1 MCWRWETSK
10 IIRIAALGGNAS
22 PTVRTRTPSFTGK
35 CHIMIMNKI
44 CAIFSDQK
52 INKSVH
58 HTTILWPFSQMW
70 ITLHFVNRCVRVC
83 VHVLRAL
90 ICIYP
95 NSIKCDMDK
104 LIFIVPV
111 TVTIKLFSILFSPTY
126 SLCSNPLLPWLSS
139 YGFMVELI
147 KWYSR
152 LYCILKNLHKTTV
165 FHHIFS
171 TNKSL
176 SVHHQMWFF
185 FCDGPLQVGFR
196 RVFEDMSSFIWA
208 GFISC
213 AI

>member
-1 MCWRWETSK
+1 
-10 IIRIAALGGNAS
+10 
-22 PTVRTRTPSFTGK
+22 
-35 CHIMIMNKI
+35 MIMNKI

-176 SVHHQMWFF
+176 SVHHQMIFF
-185 FCDGPLQVGFR
+185 LRWSTPSWVSPRCAVYGGFSKICHH
-196 RVFEDMSSFIWA
+196 SSEQASSAVLFRH
-208 GFISC
+208 FPCNLNNSV
-213 AI
+213 AIDLMPEK